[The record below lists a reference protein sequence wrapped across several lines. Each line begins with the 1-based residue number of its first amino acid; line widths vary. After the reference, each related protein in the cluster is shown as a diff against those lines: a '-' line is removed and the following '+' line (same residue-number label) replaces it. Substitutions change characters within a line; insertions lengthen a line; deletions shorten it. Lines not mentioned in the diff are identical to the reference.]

1 MPCLQQLNC
10 IHVSKRTARNEA
22 GITGVNRMV
31 VRVFTVEVLK
41 NPKIDILKSN
51 AAFSCSNSEL
61 SATCGG
67 FDRLGS
73 FLSAPLARAFLRST
87 YMLPWRILTR
97 RCPYSTS
104 ICAIFGVLWTAP
116 FPGCFTRYYNADCVI
131 STASL
136 GQLSSLLPFPGHR
149 DLVLTFLL
157 NTMC

>member
-1 MPCLQQLNC
+1 
-10 IHVSKRTARNEA
+10 
-22 GITGVNRMV
+22 MV

-41 NPKIDILKSN
+41 NPKKSIFRKSN

-73 FLSAPLARAFLRST
+73 FLSAALARAFLRST

-136 GQLSSLLPFPGHR
+136 GQLSSLLPLPRSSGLGA
-149 DLVLTFLL
+149 DLLAEHYVLAGIHVSLWKAIAHSGT
-157 NTMC
+157 